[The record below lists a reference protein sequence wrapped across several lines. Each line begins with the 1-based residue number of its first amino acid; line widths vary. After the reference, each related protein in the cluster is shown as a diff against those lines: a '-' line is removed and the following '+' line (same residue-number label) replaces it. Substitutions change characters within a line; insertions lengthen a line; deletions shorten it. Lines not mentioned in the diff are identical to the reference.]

1 MILDTTTVVWG
12 VAVLAALLLA
22 GAVAVLV
29 RLVRTRRELRRA
41 GLPTGPRWVFWGA
54 VLYLVLPA
62 DLLPDPVYLDD
73 IGVLLLA
80 LRTMR
85 GSLRAGAPEVSDSG
99 RADNPPTI
107 TLREETNHPFD
118 SYKSLEANASRRT
131 KRRRTEGRCLIGAA
145 PTRERR
151 CNRSRSTTP
160 VRRWSWPLPLRMR
173 MTPDCS

>member
-1 MILDTTTVVWG
+1 MESTTVLLTVA
-12 VAVLAALLLA
+12 AVLAAAVLA

-80 LRTMR
+80 LRSLR
-85 GSLRAGAPEVSDSG
+85 GSAGKALPGAS
-99 RADNPPTI
+99 
-107 TLREETNHPFD
+107 
-118 SYKSLEANASRRT
+118 SRRP
-131 KRRRTEGRCLIGAA
+131 GRQPADDYA
-145 PTRERR
+145 P
-151 CNRSRSTTP
+151 
-160 VRRWSWPLPLRMR
+160 
-173 MTPDCS
+173 